1 MSLLLAATLS
11 AVLLNQ
17 ISWAAT
23 VEEVAML
30 KSSDRQKILVE
41 GAKKEGKLS
50 FYTTLIVDQVVR
62 PLKEAFEKEYPF
74 VQVEFF
80 RGNSDR
86 IVQRL
91 VSEYQAKRY
100 AVDVVDGT
108 TTTTLVR
115 RAGYAQKFFSPHLAE
130 YPADLKDAQGFWGVA
145 NLYFHTLGYN
155 TKMVKPNEVPKNY
168 EDLLNPRWKG
178 QLFWSTGRGGGG
190 PLFIGNVFLSMGESA
205 GKAYVQK
212 LKGQNIAQNH
222 RQCQAGPRPGHRRG
236 ISHRSANF

>member
-1 MSLLLAATLS
+1 MTMSLLLAATLS
-11 AVLLNQ
+11 AVFLTQ

-74 VQVEFF
+74 VQIEFF

-91 VSEYQAKRY
+91 VSEFR
-100 AVDVVDGT
+100 
-108 TTTTLVR
+108 
-115 RAGYAQKFFSPHLAE
+115 
-130 YPADLKDAQGFWGVA
+130 
-145 NLYFHTLGYN
+145 
-155 TKMVKPNEVPKNY
+155 
-168 EDLLNPRWKG
+168 PRDMRWTS
-178 QLFWSTGRGGGG
+178 ST
-190 PLFIGNVFLSMGESA
+190 
-205 GKAYVQK
+205 
-212 LKGQNIAQNH
+212 
-222 RQCQAGPRPGHRRG
+222 GPRPRL
-236 ISHRSANF
+236 

>member
-1 MSLLLAATLS
+1 MTMSLLLAAMLS
-11 AVLLNQ
+11 ALLLMQ

-23 VEEVAML
+23 VEEVALM
-30 KSSDRQKILVE
+30 KSADRQKILVD
-41 GAKKEGKLS
+41 GARTEGKLS

-62 PLKEAFEKEYPF
+62 PLKDAVEKEYPF
-74 VQVEFF
+74 VQVDFF

-91 VSEYQAKRY
+91 LSEYQAKRY
-100 AVDVVDGT
+100 AVDVIDGT

-115 RAGYAQKFFSPHLAE
+115 RAGYAQKFFSPYLAE
-130 YPADLKDAQGFWGVA
+130 YPPELKDAQGFWGVA

-155 TKMVKPNEVPKNY
+155 TKMVRPSEVPRSY

-212 LKGQNIAQNH
+212 
-222 RQCQAGPRPGHRRG
+222 
-236 ISHRSANF
+236 